1 MNTDVV
7 DSKQKQLSPN
17 DILIIAAHQDR
28 IGASY
33 FSKIAKNAKGISG
46 PRIQYTEFIESMRDP
61 SLIRIRE
68 GNTLFVIHP
77 VKNRIGYVRSY
88 NADTARNY
96 VSNMVE
102 MCKAARIMGFD
113 ILLALV
119 HGKVAPVMDAAYRK
133 YKSANTDYARKN
145 GQVIVVLGSE
155 RK

>member
-46 PRIQYTEFIESMRDP
+46 PRIQYTAFIENMRDP

-96 VSNMVE
+96 VNNMVE

-133 YKSANTDYARKN
+133 YKSANTDYVRKD

>member
-1 MNTDVV
+1 MNTDIV
-7 DSKQKQLSPN
+7 DSKKKQLSPD
-17 DILIIAAHQDR
+17 DILVIAAHQDR

-46 PRIQYTEFIESMRDP
+46 ARLQYTAFLENMKDP
-61 SLIRIRE
+61 SLIRLKE

-77 VKNRIGYVRSY
+77 VKDRIGYVRSY

-96 VSNMVE
+96 MNNMVD
-102 MCKAARIMGFD
+102 MCRAARKMGFD
-113 ILLALV
+113 ILLARV

-133 YKSANTDYARKN
+133 YKSADTDYGRKD

>member
-17 DILIIAAHQDR
+17 DILIIAAHQDK
-28 IGASY
+28 ISASY

-46 PRIQYTEFIESMRDP
+46 PRIQYTEFVESMKDP
-61 SLIRIRE
+61 ALIRIRE

-77 VKNRIGYVRSY
+77 VKDRIGYVRSY

-96 VSNMVE
+96 VNNIVE
-102 MCKAARIMGFD
+102 MFKAARIIGFD
-113 ILLALV
+113 ILLALA
-119 HGKVAPVMDAAYRK
+119 HGKVSPVIDAAYRK
-133 YKSANTDYARKN
+133 YKSADTDYGRKN
-145 GQVIVVLGSE
+145 GQIIIVLGSE